1 MLTKSATAVYFTAMD
16 RIDNRLARPE
26 IVQTA
31 DFMKKNRPEVSPQ
44 EEIFIHELIKEFNY
58 KKAYLAAYGE
68 NGNWRLDAY
77 QVFKRPHVLKRFK
90 YLLQCKLDRCS
101 LSSSKVLRE
110 LSRVA
115 FFNIK
120 NVCSWDENGH
130 LRILSSDQ
138 ISEDDACAISSV
150 TWTKF
155 AGKEKVT
162 IRLHDKIKALEMLA
176 KYFKMIE
183 PDVNNMNVANFT
195 VDMSSKT
202 DGELWQSLQEKLDEI
217 NRKLNSRG

>member
-1 MLTKSATAVYFTAMD
+1 
-16 RIDNRLARPE
+16 
-26 IVQTA
+26 
-31 DFMKKNRPEVSPQ
+31 
-44 EEIFIHELIKEFNY
+44 
-58 KKAYLAAYGE
+58 
-68 NGNWRLDAY
+68 
-77 QVFKRPHVLKRFK
+77 
-90 YLLQCKLDRCS
+90 
-101 LSSSKVLRE
+101 
-110 LSRVA
+110 
-115 FFNIK
+115 
-120 NVCSWDENGH
+120 